1 MIPYVLFIIYICLSP
16 IIARALSH
24 DSQTKKNIAL
34 KMSMFALFLMF
45 ALRAPSVG
53 RDMQG
58 YKMMYERFSF
68 ATLETFNKI
77 YWTEYG
83 YNLLELVFSHYLHCP
98 WQLFIAAIYGF
109 VTISYYYFFKKYSSN
124 PIYSLLIYVLFGY
137 FILDLSATRTA
148 LALAICL
155 YAVPQLHKQGIKAL
169 IKYIVITL
177 IAAQIHSSAYIF
189 LLLYIV
195 PKIRTNKYTILFAVL
210 IPLALF
216 AFRTSIISFVIL
228 TFKRSATDTG
238 ISFGGFSIVYFAIIF
253 VSLVVYFQILP
264 KKMSNSDTAFLE
276 LEQSIMMPVKMVYFG
291 FLFTIFVGENVL
303 ARMAQYGIIFTTVLV
318 PNIIHKLNISSKI
331 AVYFSFTV
339 FMLIIFYV
347 FKIRVN
353 ELDFLPYIFFWNT

>member
-1 MIPYVLFIIYICLSP
+1 MIPYVFFIIYICISP
-16 IIARALSH
+16 IVARAFSH
-24 DSQTKKNIAL
+24 NSQTRSDIAL

-45 ALRAPSVG
+45 ALRASSVG

-58 YKMMYERFSF
+58 YEMMYERFSF
-68 ATLETFNKI
+68 ATIQTFNKM

-98 WQLFIAAIYGF
+98 WQLFVVAIYGF
-109 VTISYYYFFKKYSSN
+109 VTISYYYFFKRYSSD
-124 PIYSLLIYVLFGY
+124 PIYSLLIYILFGY

-155 YAVPQLHKQGIKAL
+155 FAVPQLHKQGLKPL
-169 IKYIVITL
+169 IKYVIITL

-189 LLLYIV
+189 LVLYIV

-210 IPLALF
+210 IPFALF
-216 AFRTSIISFVIL
+216 LFRSSIISFVIL

-238 ISFGGFSIVYFAIIF
+238 ISFGGFSIVYLAIILA
-253 VSLVVYFQILP
+253 SLLVYFQVLP
-264 KKMSNSDTAFLE
+264 KISYYSDTAFLE
-276 LEQSIMMPVKMVYFG
+276 LEQSIMMPIKMVYFG
-291 FLFTIFVGENVL
+291 FLFTIFVGENIL
-303 ARMAQYGIIFTTVLV
+303 ARMAQYGIIFTTILM
-318 PNIIHKLNISSKI
+318 PNIFCKLNISSRM
-331 AVYFSFTV
+331 ASYFIFTV

-353 ELDFLPYIFFWNT
+353 ELDFLPYVFFWNT